1 MSLRSNRSRRISAY
15 LIACAAALAAAQPL
29 HADELLEYLDSH
41 GLDALAALRVEELAA
56 AASGDE
62 RAQLLDRLADIY
74 ARMLDTTTDAAA
86 QTRQLERADALAAR
100 IATAKGDGLRLAAAR
115 ARYRSA
121 ARVAEAIRAGLPGDS
136 NAAVEVLTQQIEVLV
151 DVAARADKRANELD
165 RRINNDKV
173 LEAQSL
179 QEQKAREESLSGIS
193 RYLAAWSLVYR
204 GFLTGEHKDSDRAV
218 GIFLPILG
226 AREGKL
232 EPGEVSEPLRA
243 DELYASAILG
253 LALAKAP
260 TGGYGESAR
269 WLALL
274 DFGETAAAVRE
285 VRYGW
290 SLIAALEAR
299 AFGPARELLAKVAP
313 RDDASNWARIAVA
326 RTMTLGAQGADA
338 GEKDAVQLRR
348 EAIAL
353 LAAKRDLGA
362 IRDLTKKFGD
372 EILGDDATGFVP
384 LYVRAVRLYDESQKA
399 VEAAAGD
406 ADKLASDAVRVPA
419 NSAAEA
425 LAAALA
431 APDAKAFAD
440 AGTACK
446 LMRAWSLRAAGDFAA
461 AGALFDVVA
470 AESVGDRAE
479 EAARLSILSLD
490 DARRRTT
497 KADERKQYDEQ
508 LVAKVDAF
516 LTRFPASDHV
526 PELLV
531 RKVAS
536 MAEPTGK
543 DVRDLMR
550 VPAESKDWLVARK
563 QALEGSYRVFRTGK
577 EPRADTGKQ
586 YLAILAELP
595 VDPQTGLPASSTTI
609 ARQALEV
616 ALANEVRATQTA
628 IGLIA
633 SLEKAA
639 AAGKF
644 DLREADEEMAYRR
657 LQLAMLLDRWADVEA
672 ALAPFEK
679 PEATKLWADAGLRL
693 AIRGAEGKRRAVAA
707 DAAERGAYV
716 ATILRAGDA
725 ILARNGGAANA
736 LAAKTADAAALA
748 QIAAIV
754 LDARAE
760 LVRANANAEQA
771 KRGLELVDVLL
782 ARKPNDGAL
791 LRSGAVFAEACGNYA
806 RAAEL
811 LRALVGGL
819 PPRTDAWFGAK
830 VDQIRVLAKLDPARA
845 RQVLAQYRALYPDLG
860 PEPFRTR
867 IREIE
872 ATLPAEAPAAAQPA
886 TPPSSKPATEGAAP

>member
-1 MSLRSNRSRRISAY
+1 MSLRSNPASRISVC
-15 LIACAAALAAAQPL
+15 LIACAAAVAAAQPVR
-29 HADELLEYLDSH
+29 ADELLEYLDSH

-74 ARMLDTTTDAAA
+74 ARMLDTTADSAA

-165 RRINNDKV
+165 RRINSDKV

-179 QEQKAREESLSGIS
+179 QEQKSREESLAGIS
-193 RYLAAWSLVYR
+193 RYLAAWSLTYR

-232 EPGEVSEPLRA
+232 EPSEVSEPLRA

-313 RDDASNWARIAVA
+313 RDDAANWARIAVA
-326 RTMTLGAQGADA
+326 RSVELGAENADS
-338 GEKDAVQLRR
+338 VQLRR

-362 IRDLTKKFGD
+362 IRDLTRKFGD

-406 ADKLASDAVRVPA
+406 AEKLDSDAVRVPA
-419 NSAAEA
+419 NTAAEA

-431 APDAKAFAD
+431 APDAKNFAD

-497 KADERKQYDEQ
+497 KAEERKQYDEQ

-516 LTRFPASDHV
+516 LARFPASDHV

-536 MAEPTGK
+536 MSEPTGK

-563 QALEGSYRVFRTGK
+563 QALEGSYRVFRNGK

-736 LAAKTADAAALA
+736 LAAKTPDAAALA

-760 LVRANANAEQA
+760 LVRANGNAEQA

-791 LRSGAVFAEACGNYA
+791 LRSGAVFAESCGNYA

-811 LRALVGGL
+811 LRTLVGGL
-819 PPRTDAWFGAK
+819 PQRTDAWFGAK
-830 VDQIRVLAKLDPARA
+830 VDQMRVLAKLDPARA

-886 TPPSSKPATEGAAP
+886 IPPSGKPATEGAAP